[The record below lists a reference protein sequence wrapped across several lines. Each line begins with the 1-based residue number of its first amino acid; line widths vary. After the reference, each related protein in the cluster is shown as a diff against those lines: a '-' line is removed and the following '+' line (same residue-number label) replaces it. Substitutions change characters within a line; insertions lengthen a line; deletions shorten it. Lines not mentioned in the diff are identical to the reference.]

1 MKLGPIEG
9 TKEEITG
16 FFQDNGLNAGD
27 YFQIPEPPIKS
38 VWLVIPA
45 ACVVVAS
52 GTLTLLESMTAGQQ
66 KFTFLVGCFTSVWL
80 ATVIQLRFKQ
90 VWATGIIVV
99 GCLLLMLVAL
109 GVVEPKQILDEVRSF
124 RK

>member
-52 GTLTLLESMTAGQQ
+52 GTLTLLHVGMVGDRHPVTFQASLGYGHHRRWMLTAYACC
-66 KFTFLVGCFTSVWL
+66 TRC
-80 ATVIQLRFKQ
+80 
-90 VWATGIIVV
+90 
-99 GCLLLMLVAL
+99 C
-109 GVVEPKQILDEVRSF
+109 
-124 RK
+124 